1 MQSSPTR
8 TKTKSAKRLTD
19 SRVTPLGINA
29 PKLCPALPWK
39 WRWTVSSGSPC
50 QCFLVISLPR
60 MVPTARLTL
69 QIGRVALVG
78 LPYSI
83 EVWGDA
89 PVSPSNLYDLR

>member
-1 MQSSPTR
+1 VGM
-8 TKTKSAKRLTD
+8 
-19 SRVTPLGINA
+19 NA

-78 LPYSI
+78 LPSRI
-83 EVWGDA
+83 ESLHRSNKVVISRDLS
-89 PVSPSNLYDLR
+89 SP